1 MKNIYLLLLPAIML
15 ASGCASLQSIL
26 SDADAQAL
34 FDKAIVKLEQRLDKP
49 TTPTPTDPTT
59 PTPTPPN
66 TAVDEVDYA
75 SLVWSNG
82 GFSGKGARLD
92 PVARITNLT
101 FSKAA
106 LAYRWAGGGCEALGA
121 KSAGDSDATICAVFF
136 RHADGTWRGGKF
148 DWISTSRTSREM
160 KHINGST
167 PYHNWDASVIPNPA
181 DSCFVIVSVRTGTRT
196 NVIKSIWR
204 R

>member
-1 MKNIYLLLLPAIML
+1 MKNIYLLLLPAIIL
-15 ASGCASLQSIL
+15 TSGCASLQSIL

-34 FDKAIVKLEQRLDKP
+34 FDKAIAKLEQRLDKP

-82 GFSGKGARLD
+82 GFNGKGSRLD
-92 PVARITNLT
+92 PVARISNLT
-101 FSKAA
+101 FTKSA
-106 LAYRWAGGGCEALGA
+106 LSYKWAGGGCEALGA
-121 KSAGDSDATICAVFF
+121 SSAGDAGATICAVFF
-136 RHADGTWRGGKF
+136 QGSNGIWYGGKF

-160 KHINGST
+160 KHINGSD
-167 PYHNWDASVIPNPA
+167 PYSNWDASVISNPA
-181 DSCFVIVSVRTGTRT
+181 DACFVIVSVKTGTRT
-196 NVIKSIWR
+196 NVIKSRWQR
-204 R
+204 